1 LKKKTT
7 KKGPE
12 PDRLVLD
19 GSWQNAMGKAIKKE
33 KPKEGW
39 PEPDK
44 AEKPTEDQE

>member
-1 LKKKTT
+1 MKKEQ

-19 GSWQNAMGKAIKKE
+19 DTWQNAMGKAIKKE

-39 PEPDK
+39 S
-44 AEKPTEDQE
+44 EKPKDKGSETEN